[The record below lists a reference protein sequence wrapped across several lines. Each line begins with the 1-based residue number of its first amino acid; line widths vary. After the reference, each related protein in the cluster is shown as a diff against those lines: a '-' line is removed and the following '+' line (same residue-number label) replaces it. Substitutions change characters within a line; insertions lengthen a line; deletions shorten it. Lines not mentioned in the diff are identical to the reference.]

1 MRLDAF
7 PGLRSEI
14 KCHVDSTLVG
24 ELDAISNYIQKD
36 LLVPVLVSKYF
47 VDLRSCFRIDSSSQK
62 QTFFL

>member
-14 KCHVDSTLVG
+14 ECHVDPTLVG
-24 ELDAISNYIQKD
+24 ELYAISYYIQKD

-47 VDLRSCFRIDSSSQK
+47 VDLRSRFGIDSSPQK
-62 QTFFL
+62 